1 MATIRYYKY
10 ELKKDVEHV
19 YRYTIPNLETLNIQY
34 NTPISPMPL
43 PEENA
48 KENILVKIEG
58 NSASI
63 DIDWTLTEYDYLVG
77 ANLGNGTCHFEE
89 WNSDTNSSDQMA
101 VDNNNVRGKFDPIG
115 LTFKD
120 MLENSKQPSKQVQI
134 FKDKFESTSLNN
146 DFLITIED
154 GNALGYGLSTDP
166 MRIYGSPSQMSF
178 SISGS
183 SPIVWRARIQFFEG
197 NVITVF
203 DPDSPESPQN
213 LSMVGQKDY
222 GTSPN
227 NERDVFKV
235 RFQDPTSFGATDTH
249 TATISYRRAGKLR
262 WYHVI
267 YGIETTQGTSGSSGA
282 NGKLTK
288 INDNGADHGYYVVYL
303 PAAAHETGATRNA
316 FLTSAGLFDTSA
328 NAVSGSSPHGGYA
341 HTDIEHSMIGVDL
354 DDERESQFYD
364 IKVYF
369 ENTAGDGGYAE
380 ESAKTVE

>member
-1 MATIRYYKY
+1 MAIIRYYKY
-10 ELKKDVEHV
+10 ELISSTEHV

-63 DIDWTLTEYDYLVG
+63 DIDWTLTDYEYIIG
-77 ANLGNGTCHFEE
+77 SHNGTCYFEE
-89 WNSDTNSSDQMA
+89 WNSETDANDQLGI
-101 VDNNNVRGKFDPIG
+101 DNNNVRGKFDPVG

-120 MLENSKQPSKQVQI
+120 MLEVSKQPSKQVQI

-154 GNALGYGLSTDP
+154 GDALGYGLSTDP

-178 SISGS
+178 NISGS
-183 SPIVWRARIQFFEG
+183 SPVVWRARIQFFEG

-249 TATISYRRAGKLR
+249 TATISYRRAGKLK
-262 WYHVI
+262 WYNVI
-267 YGIETTQGTSGSSGA
+267 YGIETTQGTSGSSGV

-288 INDNGADHGYYVVYL
+288 INDSGADHGYYVIYL
-303 PAAAHETGATRNA
+303 PAAAHETDAAKNS

-328 NAVSGSSPHGGYA
+328 NAVSGSSPSGGYA
-341 HTDIEHSMIGVDL
+341 HTAIEHSMVGVDS
-354 DDERESQFYD
+354 DDDRESQFYD

-369 ENTAGDGGYAE
+369 ENTAGDGGTAE